1 MNIHLDEKQISDA
14 TLGLAEEPAL
24 RHLERCQ
31 KCRSQVE
38 ATAALVTGFSRQAR
52 REAERDDLFWARQES
67 AILERGFQNRHAP
80 SRRALRFA
88 WRTTTTAAAATV
100 AALLVLW
107 VSLGSR
113 DRNLP
118 VPAENPVVA
127 SEHESDEL
135 LLRQVEAALER
146 RTPVALAPA
155 EVLTRELHR
164 RTRPEADLKP
174 VSSTK
179 N

>member
-1 MNIHLDEKQISDA
+1 MNIHLNEKQVTDA
-14 TLGLAEEPAL
+14 MLGLAEEPAR
-24 RHLERCQ
+24 RHLEGCAE
-31 KCRSQVE
+31 CRSQVRA
-38 ATAALVTGFSRQAR
+38 ATALVATFGREAC

-67 AILERGFQNRHAP
+67 AIVEHIAQNGHATSP
-80 SRRALRFA
+80 RALRVA
-88 WRTTTTAAAATV
+88 WGMAAASV

-107 VSLGSR
+107 IALGSR
-113 DRNLP
+113 DRNP
-118 VPAENPVVA
+118 PAPPENPVIA

-164 RTRPEADLKP
+164 RTRAATNVKP
-174 VSSTK
+174 VSSRK

>member
-1 MNIHLDEKQISDA
+1 MNIHLNEKQITDA

-31 KCRSQVE
+31 ECRSQVE
-38 ATAALVTGFSRQAR
+38 ATVALVTGFSRHAR

-67 AILERGFQNRHAP
+67 AILERTSQNEHAT
-80 SRRALRFA
+80 SRRAMRFA
-88 WRTTTTAAAATV
+88 WRMTAAATF

-118 VPAENPVVA
+118 VPPENPVIA

-164 RTRPEADLKP
+164 RTRPEANIKP